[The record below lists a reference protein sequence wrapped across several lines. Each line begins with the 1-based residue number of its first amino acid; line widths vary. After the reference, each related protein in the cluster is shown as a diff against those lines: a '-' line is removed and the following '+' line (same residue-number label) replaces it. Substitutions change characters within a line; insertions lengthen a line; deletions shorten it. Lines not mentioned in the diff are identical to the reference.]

1 MIWHERQEVVHAI
14 VRPLGWVDERVL
26 VRSLLLAN
34 SRTRPSLNPAK
45 HRKIRVVNAEDRASW
60 LCLHRVT
67 RVLARRHPFPVY
79 P

>member
-26 VRSLLLAN
+26 D
-34 SRTRPSLNPAK
+34 
-45 HRKIRVVNAEDRASW
+45 RKIRVVNAEDRASW

-67 RVLARRHPFPVY
+67 RVLARRHPFPVH